1 MTLGAVHDSPTTAQ
15 RVPLQ
20 VPGEWAIWNIGQKLR
35 EQIVIIGEY
44 RLAGQSKI
52 LRGTPNCLPIWP
64 DTHPP
69 SVTLC
74 LAGMGAPGGTCRPTL
89 CVPKFAA
96 LPWSLAILTWAP
108 IWPPVPSVVLHLVS
122 SPCPPPYT
130 VFSRTPSWVPS
141 FAIT

>member
-96 LPWSLAILTWAP
+96 LPCFFANGLTPGCLLRAHRKP
-108 IWPPVPSVVLHLVS
+108 CLIPLPQPWP
-122 SPCPPPYT
+122 
-130 VFSRTPSWVPS
+130 W
-141 FAIT
+141 